1 MASRGVQLDEVKA
14 ALAALQVEMHQAKE
28 ERKTAK
34 SQLEKAILEEKPE
47 YIQNNLKAL
56 LESASANLT
65 RLGQE
70 KVELLKRESQMNISE
85 QGISS

>member
-14 ALAALQVEMHQAKE
+14 ALAALQVGLNEAKGKVNRAE
-28 ERKTAK
+28 ER
-34 SQLEKAILEEKPE
+34 LEKATTEQD
-47 YIQNNLKAL
+47 IQKCKAL

-65 RLGQE
+65 RLGLKE
-70 KVELLKRESQMNISE
+70 AELLKRESQMNISE